1 MNAQRKNLGGRYMHG
16 KIIWQQG
23 SGKPENLN
31 NLALISQWWQSL
43 ANKDVTLAQR
53 LIPQT
58 GAIDEI
64 NWQPQR
70 FDEVFE
76 IQNPEVRGITLYWRK
91 PDSPQE
97 RNTTPHQLILD
108 TRHQQLYIFP
118 QSQKQLVFRV
128 TLPQIVYETIEMKN
142 PQLEYSLVG
151 ENHLLTLRD
160 SEQKLEV
167 KVTLDPDS
175 FSQMKEKLL

>member
-1 MNAQRKNLGGRYMHG
+1 MQG

-31 NLALISQWWQSL
+31 NLALISQWWRSL
-43 ANKDVTLAQR
+43 ANKEVIFAQR
-53 LIPQT
+53 LIPQS
-58 GAIDEI
+58 GEVDEL
-64 NWQPQR
+64 NWEKQR

-76 IQNPEVRGITLYWRK
+76 LKNPDLRGITLYWYK
-91 PDSPQE
+91 IDSPQE
-97 RNTTPHQLILD
+97 RNTTPHQLVLD

-118 QSQKQLVFRV
+118 QSQKQLVIRV
-128 TLPQIVYETIEMKN
+128 ALPQITYETIEIQN

-160 SEQKLEV
+160 AQQKLEV
-167 KVTLDPDS
+167 KVTLNSEILDLLK
-175 FSQMKEKLL
+175 QKLSSNL